1 MNSTKASEVNDY
13 ETLAARLAD
22 FQKRV
27 ENHELHSSKNA
38 HKRERE
44 GVKEKKR
51 FSHRQMCV
59 HVQHTQQDQFNCT
72 CLIHTH
78 TNTLIASRV

>member
-13 ETLAARLAD
+13 ETVAASLAD

-27 ENHELHSSKNA
+27 ENHESHSSKNA

-44 GVKEKKR
+44 RELKKKK
-51 FSHRQMCV
+51 
-59 HVQHTQQDQFNCT
+59 
-72 CLIHTH
+72 
-78 TNTLIASRV
+78 